1 MTVVGQLQLGCMACF
16 LVFSKVSRLVYPRL
30 SNMLIPYLASNFF
43 VDEVGLTL
51 KHIPRKI
58 TVYDHGGKSSHNWP
72 ADAHT
77 VIRITSTKTRKE
89 WYLDFSGVQFG
100 IYRTLWGCT
109 EFKSAHRAVEI
120 EGPGPFPFGTCR
132 ASLKEIGKMP
142 GPGTLICGAVGEVAE
157 HLNTTAAG
165 WATDRGIVVSR
176 MLALDDGNFD
186 RLKVDLLA
194 TNHEAVRKF
203 VAANDFRAELET
215 LTQYERQRL
224 GLST

>member
-1 MTVVGQLQLGCMACF
+1 
-16 LVFSKVSRLVYPRL
+16 
-30 SNMLIPYLASNFF
+30 MLIPYLASNFF

-58 TVYDHGGKSSHNWP
+58 TVYDHEGKSSHNWP

-77 VIRITSTKTRKE
+77 VTRITSTKTRKE

-100 IYRTLWGCT
+100 IYRTLWGFT

-132 ASLKEIGKMP
+132 ASLKEIDKMP
-142 GPGTLICGAVGEVAE
+142 GPSTLICGAVGEVAE

-165 WATDRGIVVSR
+165 WATDCDGLGPSQYSVPRWNPRCFFGI
-176 MLALDDGNFD
+176 LGIAGNFSNTA
-186 RLKVDLLA
+186 LL
-194 TNHEAVRKF
+194 HI
-203 VAANDFRAELET
+203 
-215 LTQYERQRL
+215 
-224 GLST
+224 